1 MKKISLT
8 MIDKNNQ
15 APFKNITVKNITYY
29 LGHQIAKGHFSTIYK
44 ASDMWRNNLVV
55 KVYDDRIKEKLF
67 FNEIEQLKRFA
78 SLNVVS
84 LYEAFSHDKF
94 HFLIMENFGFAIS
107 RIKIEDFNTKIK
119 IFMEC
124 AKSLL
129 QTLNIMHQQ
138 NFIHGDINPQNVLIN
153 IQDNKLLGVKLCD
166 FSFCRT
172 EDNMDKDYMGIA
184 NWLYPPEYFTLGIEK
199 LSTSMDIYHTAL
211 VLFSILSEKKL
222 SYTKEELLSN
232 KPQIDV
238 LNSKIPQIKV
248 LASALE
254 MNPNKRVSAL
264 ELWKNLI
271 TEYKVF
277 DSKFQ

>member
-15 APFKNITVKNITYY
+15 APFKSIIVKNITYY

-44 ASDMWRNNLVV
+44 ATDIWENNLVV
-55 KVYDDRIKEKLF
+55 KVYDNRIKEKLF

-84 LYEAFSHDKF
+84 LYEAFSYEQF

-107 RIKIEDFNTKIK
+107 RIKTEDFNTKIK

-124 AKSLL
+124 ARSLL
-129 QTLNIMHQQ
+129 QTLHIIHQQ

-166 FSFCRT
+166 FSFCRR
-172 EDNMDKDYMGIA
+172 EDSLDKDYMCIA
-184 NWLYPPEYFTLGIEK
+184 NWIYPPEYYNLGIEK
-199 LSTSMDIYHTAL
+199 LSTSMDIYHVAL
-211 VLFSILSEKKL
+211 VLLSILSEEMN
-222 SYTKEELLSN
+222 YTKEEILNN
-232 KPQIDV
+232 KPQEDV
-238 LNSKIPQIKV
+238 LNSEIPQIKA
-248 LASALE
+248 LAMALDVIPNNRPTALE
-254 MNPNKRVSAL
+254 FWN
-264 ELWKNLI
+264 NLI
-271 TEYKVF
+271 DKYNK
-277 DSKFQ
+277 SI